1 MRFITK
7 QCKVN
12 ISTYTENIK
21 TSYATVIFTTQLWFI
36 ASQPLTKNYNRCY
49 HHLPPIIATDQELMQ
64 VLIRNYYRNW
74 YHHITRNYIIT
85 ITSSITTTIHF
96 QLPLPSPSQEQPRYF
111 ALAASTPN
119 QVLGWHT
126 RHTISPCGKSMIGT
140 GSALPWLLV
149 PNPSPTT

>member
-7 QCKVN
+7 KCKVN
-12 ISTYTENIK
+12 ISTYTYTENIK
-21 TSYATVIFTTQLWFI
+21 TSYVTVIFTTQLWFI
-36 ASQPLTKNYNRCY
+36 ASQPLAKNYNRCY
-49 HHLPPIIATDQELMQ
+49 HHLPPIIATDQ

-85 ITSSITTTIHF
+85 ITSSVTATIIHS
-96 QLPLPSPSQEQPRYF
+96 QLPLPSPSQEQHRYF
-111 ALAASTPN
+111 SLAASTPN